1 MVECTRTNDLPP
13 NENNLL
19 TSKTEILYL
28 IIQKQ
33 YLSRNLSPVVL
44 VFAIVNK
51 TRYVNQW
58 ENNVL
63 NSDFMYLQKFD
74 MSRQI
79 F

>member
-19 TSKTEILYL
+19 TTKTEILYL

-33 YLSRNLSPVVL
+33 YLNRNLSPVAL

-63 NSDFMYLQKFD
+63 KF
-74 MSRQI
+74 
-79 F
+79 